1 MNNKIFNG
9 RNYID
14 LEKTHGPNT
23 LKNLFGEKLVSNN
36 NTDNQSNCA
45 IEKNS
50 TIKTIHLY
58 FNGEYIRDV
67 QIDKSESFSAL
78 QDKFKTILF
87 QNGKVSYRPALREE
101 TIVRE
106 NPNQTLEFLINRG
119 IIDNSPSVL
128 FCNKNTLKNYPPTCY
143 NFNQINNGDK
153 LEVKYEDK
161 ILGGELGGLEFVNVD
176 ELTKGKDLKDSDHG
190 KEWRKIDIGLNLFG
204 NCINKKCKANNK
216 EVIYKVG
223 INKKF
228 DVFKDKKKII
238 CPICSKNFLPK
249 TMGFWKCEYQI
260 KGEKLNEGDYEDI
273 DINGKETREKYFEYF
288 DPYKSGTTTWTS
300 LEIFAGHRQKMKYKK
315 NSI

>member
-1 MNNKIFNG
+1 M
-9 RNYID
+9 
-14 LEKTHGPNT
+14 
-23 LKNLFGEKLVSNN
+23 
-36 NTDNQSNCA
+36 
-45 IEKNS
+45 
-50 TIKTIHLY
+50 
-58 FNGEYIRDV
+58 
-67 QIDKSESFSAL
+67 
-78 QDKFKTILF
+78 
-87 QNGKVSYRPALREE
+87 
-101 TIVRE
+101 
-106 NPNQTLEFLINRG
+106 
-119 IIDNSPSVL
+119 
-128 FCNKNTLKNYPPTCY
+128 
-143 NFNQINNGDK
+143 
-153 LEVKYEDK
+153 
-161 ILGGELGGLEFVNVD
+161 
-176 ELTKGKDLKDSDHG
+176 
-190 KEWRKIDIGLNLFG
+190 NLFG

-288 DPYKSGTTTWTS
+288 DPYKTGTISWTS